1 MDGQGATL
9 LTAILIVG
17 IALLALVG
25 VFWLIRNRAAST
37 FIRGG
42 KNRLP
47 RLAVLDATAVDT
59 RRRLVLIRRDDVEHL
74 VMIGGPTDIVI
85 ESRIPQAQQGRTPRQ
100 AEPAMPAPQQRPTQ
114 PAPQQ
119 PTQRMPAQAAAA
131 QAPSAHP
138 AERSIERPVEHPARQ
153 PETSP
158 RPSARPQ
165 QASRAPV
172 AAAAA
177 TAGATT
183 TIRTDEAADLLETAR
198 TRVFE
203 EPDFDESDL
212 EDLMAVPQPPAR
224 PAPQAQAPARPAPVS
239 QAASA
244 SSGEG
249 RTPDAEIDP
258 LQSEAADVLETVRSR
273 MFEEPSFDEKAFEE
287 LTADNGSG
295 SETDS
300 GSGDQARSEPRVPD
314 FSRATLTASPQAA
327 AADETPAPAT
337 SDFEAVLAAELSE
350 DPTLGSPQ
358 ENFITA
364 HYNEHQLANEE
375 NPLQAP
381 EVMPEPQPSRDTL
394 EAEMEKLLG
403 DLSRKP

>member
-1 MDGQGATL
+1 MPENLMGGQGATL
-9 LTAILIVG
+9 LMAIVIVG

-85 ESRIPQAQQGRTPRQ
+85 ESRIPQTQHGRTPRQ
-100 AEPAMPAPQQRPTQ
+100 AEPVTPTPPQQRAAQPASQQQPMPVQ
-114 PAPQQ
+114 PAPA
-119 PTQRMPAQAAAA
+119 PAA
-131 QAPSAHP
+131 SA
-138 AERSIERPVEHPARQ
+138 AERPNQRPSRQ

-158 RPSARPQ
+158 RPSPRSHQPTQ
-165 QASRAPV
+165 APV

-177 TAGATT
+177 VAGAAATT
-183 TIRTDEAADLLETAR
+183 RTEAADLLESVR

-224 PAPQAQAPARPAPVS
+224 PVQQAPAPSRPASVS
-239 QAASA
+239 QAPFTA
-244 SSGEG
+244 SGEDPAS
-249 RTPDAEIDP
+249 TAEVDP
-258 LQSEAADVLETVRSR
+258 IQSEAADVLETVRSR

-287 LTADNGSG
+287 LTADAGSNDPERAG
-295 SETDS
+295 A
-300 GSGDQARSEPRVPD
+300 QAPD
-314 FSRATLTASPQAA
+314 FSRATLTGTPQAA
-327 AADETPAPAT
+327 PAEATAAPEP
-337 SDFEAVLAAELSE
+337 SDFEVVLAAELSE

-364 HYNEHQLANEE
+364 HYNEHQLTADEDD
-375 NPLQAP
+375 PLHAP